1 MQSKIWLSWLEVP
14 KEEQPR
20 LWSQCWS
27 KAPIVVDK
35 YRGPLSLWKA
45 GTQKTRSIEGYFL
58 GGASVTL
65 GSLYVPETQIC
76 QLEAR
81 NGPCFEI
88 ETMFCGQSLEW
99 SIPFSPCFLLG
110 TGPEKLIKVQLL
122 TAAIGMAQ
130 DSQGHLEQE
139 FCLARQQQST
149 NLKWTFFPCNIPLQ
163 VPFLCLLIVTKWFS
177 TPRMKFFCLYNH
189 LFLLIVFRFWGQTFL
204 KRGLLFYNFIFIFLL
219 CLSTICDTV
228 IS

>member
-27 KAPIVVDK
+27 KAPIAVDK

-45 GTQKTRSIEGYFL
+45 GTQKTRSIKGYFS

-76 QLEAR
+76 QLEAWD
-81 NGPCFEI
+81 GPCREI

-110 TGPEKLIKVQLL
+110 TGPGKLIK
-122 TAAIGMAQ
+122 TPYYSYWDGT
-130 DSQGHLEQE
+130 G
-139 FCLARQQQST
+139 QSRI
-149 NLKWTFFPCNIPLQ
+149 FGA
-163 VPFLCLLIVTKWFS
+163 VA
-177 TPRMKFFCLYNH
+177 
-189 LFLLIVFRFWGQTFL
+189 LFG
-204 KRGLLFYNFIFIFLL
+204 
-219 CLSTICDTV
+219 LSTAVHKPKMDFL
-228 IS
+228 SL